1 MLSSLNLNYLP
12 LSLSHMISIIIV
24 SSIIKIIS
32 INLHTQLISIELII
46 LSLIIY
52 PSYDSN
58 SLMSSPSIF
67 IYFVVMMLTSMIIFY
82 FVI

>member
-1 MLSSLNLNYLP
+1 
-12 LSLSHMISIIIV
+12 MISIIIV